1 MSRANNP
8 LSDPRRRAAAT
19 LLVHGGTERSQHGE
33 TSEALF
39 LNSGYVYETSAQA
52 ESRFDGSAPGYIYSR
67 FSNPTVEMFQKRM
80 ALLEGAEDARGVTI
94 AVMAQ
99 VEAGDHVVGAR
110 ALFGGCRFVIEEF
123 LPRWGVAS
131 TLVDGRDPA
140 NFERAMRPNSK
151 VVFLE

>member
-80 ALLEGAEDARGVTI
+80 ALVEGAEDARGVATGMA
-94 AVMAQ
+94 AVTSSMDA
-99 VEAGDHVVGAR
+99 AR
-110 ALFGGCRFVIEEF
+110 WRRCSASRCPWRFQG
-123 LPRWGVAS
+123 W
-131 TLVDGRDPA
+131 
-140 NFERAMRPNSK
+140 
-151 VVFLE
+151 